1 MPTRNIPTTTA
12 GAKTAT
18 KTTAGAKTTRVAPVA
33 AATTT
38 SKTNAVRTVA
48 PMIPLAIALLHSA
61 VLPSGNVGGTVSVG
75 PPAAGPTATIAAVK
89 CGEGIEDFRACHSA
103 YPTGCTQSGS
113 IYDPYLN
120 LMKNQTTWAAMQPA
134 EVFTSLQQIQDLEAK
149 LPAGLN
155 QKNHGD
161 NFNALAA
168 LGEGKIH
175 GIVGYLYDIKVEGK
189 ESSNCQ
195 LDDSPDHENVDFHI
209 FIGFDPAIAAKIR
222 NHTTLTPE
230 ERKVVTQ
237 QSAIVEM
244 TPHYRDE
251 FHPEWTAEAVQA
263 AKGQQVKVLG
273 QLMVDN
279 EHYVAG
285 QDCGRDPS
293 KTACWRASVW
303 ELHPVTDFQVCST
316 GDCTATSAGWTPIA
330 ETSADAKTAAEPP
343 SKHASAAGKP

>member
-1 MPTRNIPTTTA
+1 
-12 GAKTAT
+12 
-18 KTTAGAKTTRVAPVA
+18 
-33 AATTT
+33 
-38 SKTNAVRTVA
+38 
-48 PMIPLAIALLHSA
+48 MIPLAIALLASA
-61 VLPSGNVGGTVSVG
+61 VLPSGKVGGPVATVG
-75 PPAAGPTATIAAVK
+75 PSATIEAVK
-89 CGEGIEDFRACHSA
+89 CGESVEDFHACHSE
-103 YPTGCTQSGS
+103 YPTGCTISGS
-113 IYDPYLN
+113 AYDPYLN
-120 LMKNQTTWAAMQPA
+120 LLKNQTTWAASQPQ
-134 EVFTSLQQIQDLEAK
+134 EIFTSLQQIQQLEAN
-149 LPAGLN
+149 LPAGLT

-161 NFNALAA
+161 NFTQLAT

-195 LDDSPDHENVDFHI
+195 LDDDADHENVDFHI
-209 FIGFDPAIAAKIR
+209 FIGFDPGIAEKIR

-244 TPHYRDE
+244 TPHYRYE
-251 FHPEWTAEAVQA
+251 FHPEWTADAVKA

-303 ELHPVTDFQVCST
+303 ELHPVTDFQVCES
-316 GDCTATSAGWTPIA
+316 GSCTATSAGWVPIGGNG
-330 ETSADAKTAAEPP
+330 TK
-343 SKHASAAGKP
+343 SAAANPK

>member
-1 MPTRNIPTTTA
+1 MPTRNTPTTTA
-12 GAKTAT
+12 GTPTAAKKTGGAKTA
-18 KTTAGAKTTRVAPVA
+18 RVAPVP
-33 AATTT
+33 ATSSS

-61 VLPSGNVGGTVSVG
+61 VPASGNVGGTLGVG
-75 PPAAGPTATIAAVK
+75 PAAVGPTATIAAVK
-89 CGEGIEDFRACHSA
+89 CGDGVEDFHACHAA
-103 YPTGCTQSGS
+103 YPTGCTISGS
-113 IYDPYLN
+113 VYDPYLN
-120 LMKNQTTWAAMQPA
+120 LLKNQTTWAATQPE

-155 QKNHGD
+155 PKNHGD
-161 NFNALAA
+161 NFDALAA

-175 GIVGYLYDIKVEGK
+175 GIVGYLNDIKVEGK

-195 LDDSPDHENVDFHI
+195 LDDDTDHENVDFHI
-209 FIGFDPAIAAKIR
+209 FIGFDPAIAEKIR
-222 NHTTLTPE
+222 NHTTLTPAE
-230 ERKVVTQ
+230 HKIVTQ

-244 TPHYRDE
+244 TPHYRYE

-293 KTACWRASVW
+293 KTACWRATVW
-303 ELHPVTDFQVCST
+303 ELHPVTDFEVCEA
-316 GDCTATSAGWTPIA
+316 GNCTATSAGWSPLK
-330 ETSADAKTAAEPP
+330 ESGSE
-343 SKHASAAGKP
+343 SAAAAPKGTASK

>member
-1 MPTRNIPTTTA
+1 MPPRNTTRTTKKVVAAPKTTKTGHTKPTTS
-12 GAKTAT
+12 
-18 KTTAGAKTTRVAPVA
+18 V
-33 AATTT
+33 
-38 SKTNAVRTVA
+38 VRTVG
-48 PMIPLAIALLHSA
+48 PLIPLAIALLSGA
-61 VLPSGNVGGTVSVG
+61 VLPSGKGGV
-75 PPAAGPTATIAAVK
+75 PTALSGPSAKIEAVK

-103 YPTGCTQSGS
+103 YPTGCTITGS
-113 IYDPYLN
+113 SYDPYLN
-120 LMKNQTTWAAMQPA
+120 VMKNQTTWASMQPD
-134 EVFTSLQQIQDLEAK
+134 EVFTSLDQIQQLETK
-149 LPAGLN
+149 LPSGLN

-161 NFNALAA
+161 NFPQLVAM
-168 LGEGKIH
+168 GEGKIH

-195 LDDSPDHENVDFHI
+195 LDDNADHENVDFHI
-209 FIGFDPAIAAKIR
+209 FIGFDAGIAEKIR
-222 NHTTLTPE
+222 NHTALTPA
-230 ERKVVTQ
+230 ERKTVTQ

-251 FHPEWTAEAVQA
+251 FHPEWTADAVKA

-303 ELHPVTDFQVCST
+303 ELHPVTDFQVCES
-316 GDCTATSAGWTPIA
+316 GGCTATSAGWAPIG
-330 ETSADAKTAAEPP
+330 ENSGKSAAASTEEPTTKHP
-343 SKHASAAGKP
+343 SNASAK

>member
-1 MPTRNIPTTTA
+1 MPPKKTTVTPSSSKRTTTSA
-12 GAKTAT
+12 AAPPKAT
-18 KTTAGAKTTRVAPVA
+18 KTSRAKTSV
-33 AATTT
+33 
-38 SKTNAVRTVA
+38 VRTVA
-48 PMIPLAIALLHSA
+48 PMIPLAIALLSSA
-61 VLPSGNVGGTVSVG
+61 VLPSGKVGGPVSTV
-75 PPAAGPTATIAAVK
+75 GPTATIQAVK

-103 YPTGCTQSGS
+103 YPTGCTITGS

-120 LMKNQTTWAAMQPA
+120 LMKNQTTWASTQPE
-134 EVFTSLQQIQDLEAK
+134 EVFTSLPQIQQLEVN
-149 LPAGLN
+149 LPPGLN
-155 QKNHGD
+155 QKNHGE
-161 NFNALAA
+161 NFAGLAK

-195 LDDSPDHENVDFHI
+195 LDDSADHENVDFHI
-209 FIGFDPAIAAKIR
+209 FIGFDPAIAEKIR
-222 NHTTLTPE
+222 NHTTLTPA

-251 FHPEWTAEAVQA
+251 FHPEWTADAIKA

-316 GDCTATSAGWTPIA
+316 GSCTATSAGWTPIT
-330 ETSADAKTAAEPP
+330 ESSTDAKTAAAESP
-343 SKHASAAGKP
+343 SKHASATGKP